1 MREKEIEIEI
11 GAGWWM
17 ALLPVILLIVAGLT
31 LLGRQ
36 VTPEGGGLLTPA
48 DWSLMKEKR
57 AYDKELAALRGDA
70 GKLAILLNERPDP
83 VAAGLMADRI
93 QVETLDGHPA
103 LALQRE
109 ALSGASETVRLWAMG
124 GATREEAQGALE
136 AALARL
142 EGER

>member
-1 MREKEIEIEI
+1 MREREIGIEI

-17 ALLPVILLIVAGLT
+17 ALLPVILLIVVGLT

-36 VTPEGGGLLTPA
+36 VTPEGGGLLKPA

-57 AYDKELAALRGDA
+57 AYDKELASLRQGA
-70 GKLAILLNERPDP
+70 GKLAGLLNVRPDP

-109 ALSGASETVRLWAMG
+109 ALTSASEAVRLWAMG
-124 GATREEAQGALE
+124 GATREEAESALE
-136 AALARL
+136 AAVALL